1 MFHFRSK
8 VWKYS
13 GKAAWYFVSLP
24 LKISEEIKSKC
35 NYKIR
40 GYGSISVEAM
50 IHKTKWKS
58 SLFFSKEHKT
68 YLLPLKIQIRKSE
81 NINEGDLIN
90 IYITL
95 I

>member
-50 IHKTKWKS
+50 IHKQNGS
-58 SLFFSKEHKT
+58 HLYFF
-68 YLLPLKIQIRKSE
+68 
-81 NINEGDLIN
+81 
-90 IYITL
+90 
-95 I
+95 